1 MSDDRDFPSN
11 SDTEPERE
19 SEPRPEADGG
29 VTRQEDFPL
38 DISRWVAAIA
48 PIVLLALFVGGF
60 LLATPLAG
68 IQGGGEPLPAVSID
82 YTTLPDGE
90 TIRLHVTNNGPPVE
104 ITQVHVNE
112 ANWQFDVSSPGDD
125 ARLGTGES
133 ATVEIPYHWMAGYD
147 YDVAIMTAD
156 GVTFGTTIV
165 AAHQSPGITTQILWT
180 LAVIGFFVGIVPV
193 TLGMFWF
200 PFLRTMPR
208 TWLHAVLAFSA
219 GILAFLAVDAGFEAF
234 EVAERVP
241 TYYAGPLLVVLGIV
255 GAVLVVQAIMDW
267 GSGDEPSRLALAYSA
282 ALGIGLHNFAEGL
295 AIGSA
300 FAIGRTSLGAFLI
313 VGFMIHNV
321 TEGPVFVAPLAEG
334 DRPAL
339 SHFAALG
346 LLAGAPVI
354 LGGWIGIATQS
365 PILSALF
372 LAIGVG
378 ALLQVVFDI
387 GDLVRSSGS
396 LRAAPNLAGF
406 GIGLF
411 VMYATDLLIVL

>member
-1 MSDDRDFPSN
+1 MSDESSSR
-11 SDTEPERE
+11 PE
-19 SEPRPEADGG
+19 SRPETEADGG
-29 VTRQEDFPL
+29 LTRREDFPFDL
-38 DISRWVAAIA
+38 PRWVAAIA
-48 PIVLLALFVGGF
+48 PLVLLALLVGGF

-68 IQGGGEPLPAVSID
+68 VQGAGEPLPAVSID

-104 ITQVHVNE
+104 ITQVHVDE
-112 ANWQFDVSSPGDD
+112 ANWNFDVSSPGRD

-147 YDVAIMTAD
+147 YHVAIMTAD

-165 AAHQSPGITTQILWT
+165 AAHQSPGITAQVLWT
-180 LAVIGFFVGIVPV
+180 LGVIGFFVGIVPV

-200 PFLRTMPR
+200 PFMQTMR
-208 TWLHAVLAFSA
+208 RKWLHAVLAFSV
-219 GILAFLAVDAGFEAF
+219 GILAFLVFDAGFEAF

-241 TYYAGPLLVVLGIV
+241 TYYAGPLLVVSGII
-255 GAVLVVQAIMDW
+255 GAFLLVQAIVDW
-267 GSGDEPSRLALAYSA
+267 RSDDEPSRLAVAYSA

-339 SHFAALG
+339 SHFAGLG
-346 LLAGAPVI
+346 LVAGAPVI
-354 LGGWIGIATQS
+354 LGGWIGILTQS
-365 PILSALF
+365 PTLSALF

-378 ALLQVVFDI
+378 ALLQVIFDI
-387 GDLVRSSGS
+387 GDLVRASGS

-406 GIGLF
+406 GIGLL

>member
-1 MSDDRDFPSN
+1 
-11 SDTEPERE
+11 
-19 SEPRPEADGG
+19 
-29 VTRQEDFPL
+29 
-38 DISRWVAAIA
+38 
-48 PIVLLALFVGGF
+48 
-60 LLATPLAG
+60 
-68 IQGGGEPLPAVSID
+68 
-82 YTTLPDGE
+82 
-90 TIRLHVTNNGPPVE
+90 
-104 ITQVHVNE
+104 
-112 ANWQFDVSSPGDD
+112 
-125 ARLGTGES
+125 
-133 ATVEIPYHWMAGYD
+133 MAGYD
-147 YDVAIMTAD
+147 YDVTIMTAK
-156 GVTFGTTIV
+156 GVTFHTTIV
-165 AAHQSPGITTQILWT
+165 AAQQTPGLTMDVLWT

-200 PFLRTMPR
+200 PFMQTMR
-208 TWLHAVLAFSA
+208 RKWLHAVLAFSA
-219 GILAFLAVDAGFEAF
+219 GILVFLAFDAGFEAF

-255 GAVLVVQAIMDW
+255 GAFLLVQAVVDW
-267 GSGDEPSRLALAYSA
+267 RSDDEPSRLALAYSA

-300 FAIGRTSLGAFLI
+300 FAIGRTSLGAFLV

-321 TEGPVFVAPLAEG
+321 MEGPVFVAPLAEG

-354 LGGWIGIATQS
+354 LGGWIGILTQS
-365 PILSALF
+365 PTLSALF

-387 GDLVRSSGS
+387 GDLVRASGS
-396 LRAAPNLAGF
+396 LRAAPTLAGF
-406 GIGLF
+406 GIGLL